1 MTVTLSSD
9 QAPDRRFAFQVLH
22 DPQLTSLFTYV
33 AAFNTLVMYQ
43 RQTGAMSIA
52 ATGSISFGTDGQIAI
67 DDFFTGESASA
78 ALAASVANP
87 IGVAI
92 ANDYKQVMPERLD
105 LHLRV
110 SERQESATI
119 ERVWLDTVR
128 PRAGATHRL
137 NVMLR
142 DFRGGTETVSMPVR
156 MPASATGPLTLVV
169 ADAPSIAQLDQRDLS
184 PARPASWQALLAKL
198 TAGPRQNRVYVRLLS
213 SSPGTVVGGDTL
225 SALPQSVRAVLDGDA
240 TVGATAVSKNLLGAW
255 EHRVNRSIRGSRE
268 LSFTLVRD

>member
-1 MTVTLSSD
+1 VIGTVRQDRATAIGGTLGAGPRELAMTLTLSSD

-43 RQTGAMSIA
+43 RQSGAMSIA
-52 ATGSISFGTDGQIAI
+52 ATGSISFGKDGQIAI

-78 ALAASVANP
+78 GLAASVANP
-87 IGVAI
+87 IGMAI
-92 ANDYKQVMPERLD
+92 ANDHKQVMPEQVD

-128 PRAGATHRL
+128 PRAGATHQL

-142 DFRGGTETVSMPVR
+142 DFRGGTETVAMPVR
-156 MPASATGPLTLVV
+156 MPA
-169 ADAPSIAQLDQRDLS
+169 
-184 PARPASWQALLAKL
+184 
-198 TAGPRQNRVYVRLLS
+198 
-213 SSPGTVVGGDTL
+213 
-225 SALPQSVRAVLDGDA
+225 
-240 TVGATAVSKNLLGAW
+240 
-255 EHRVNRSIRGSRE
+255 
-268 LSFTLVRD
+268 